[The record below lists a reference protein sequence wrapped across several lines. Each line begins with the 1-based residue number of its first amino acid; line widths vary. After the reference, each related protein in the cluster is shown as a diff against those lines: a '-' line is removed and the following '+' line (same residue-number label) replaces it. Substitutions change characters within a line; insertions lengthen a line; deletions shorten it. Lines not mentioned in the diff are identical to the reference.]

1 MVQERCAFW
10 QSGELFDQFWIAD
23 MARPRAG
30 TAEVFWLLLS
40 KKNGLPD
47 CSSL

>member
-1 MVQERCAFW
+1 MVQERCAFS
-10 QSGELFDQFWIAD
+10 QTGEILGQFWIAD
-23 MARPRAG
+23 LARPGAG
-30 TAEVFWLLLS
+30 IAEVFWLFLS